1 MKQSTDRILTTH
13 TGSLP
18 RPAELQALLYAQER
32 GEPFDQAIFEEKV
45 LSAVRATVRQ
55 QVVVGIDV
63 INDGEMSKISYATYV
78 KHRLSGFSR
87 VDTPRRRVWADLEE
101 FPAYAER
108 LWQSTGR
115 SVTTATTCT
124 GPVSYVGAEAVQQ
137 DIANLKAALQGTDS
151 ADVFLTAASPGI
163 ISFFLE
169 NRYYPSHEAYV
180 LALADAMKQEYDAI
194 SQAGFLLQVDCPDLA
209 AGRNTV
215 FAHAPLEEFRNWA
228 MTNIEALNYAVR
240 NIPAERMRLHLCWG
254 NYEGPHHRDVPL
266 REIIDLV
273 LQTRPAGLSFEAAN
287 PRHEHEWTVFAEVRV
302 PEEKVLIPGILDS
315 TTNFIEHPELVAQR
329 IVRFASLVG
338 RERVIAGTDCGF
350 ATFAG
355 TSTVDPDIAWAKLHA
370 LAEGA
375 RLASEQLW

>member
-1 MKQSTDRILTTH
+1 MKQSTERILTTH

-18 RPAELQALLYAQER
+18 RPAELQELLYAQEG

-45 LSAVRATVRQ
+45 RSAVRATVRQ
-55 QVVVGIDV
+55 QVAVGIDV

-78 KHRLSGFSR
+78 KYRLTGFSP
-87 VDTPRRRVWADLEE
+87 VDAPRRSMWADLEE

-108 LWQSTGR
+108 LWQPTGR
-115 SVTTATTCT
+115 SSAAATACT
-124 GPVSYVGAEAVQQ
+124 GPVSYVGAEAVQH
-137 DIANLKAALQGTDS
+137 DIANFKASLQGTES
-151 ADVFLTAASPGI
+151 AEVFLTAASPGI

-209 AGRNTV
+209 AGRSTV

-240 NIPAERMRLHLCWG
+240 AIPADRMRLHLCWG
-254 NYEGPHHRDVPL
+254 NYEGPHHHDVPL

-273 LQTRPAGLSFEAAN
+273 LQARPAGLSFEAAN
-287 PRHEHEWTVFAEVRV
+287 PRHEHEWTVFAEVTV
-302 PEEKVLIPGILDS
+302 PEEKVLLPGILDS

-329 IVRFASLVG
+329 IARFASLVG

-355 TSTVDPDIAWAKLHA
+355 SSTVDPDIAWAKLHV

-375 RLASEQLW
+375 RLASQQLW